1 MLDDLFILKKVK
13 EGDIKAFEQLF
24 RFYYTPLCLYASGI
38 TGRRDVAE
46 EIIQEL
52 FYKLWKDREQIQI
65 FRSVKSYL
73 YGAVRNQ
80 SLQYCEQEAVRNQ
93 YREHMASFAEES
105 PDSSPLE
112 ELEDRELEEA
122 IERTLEKLPERRRKI
137 FQMHRWQGLKYKEI
151 AETLAISVKTVEAEM
166 TKTHQLLK
174 KEIERYIIG

>member
-52 FYKLWKDREQIQI
+52 FYKLWKERASWQI
-65 FRSVKSYL
+65 FHSVKSYL

-80 SLQYCEQEAVRNQ
+80 SLQYCEQEAVRAQ
-93 YREHMASFAEES
+93 YRDHISALPEES
-105 PDSSPLE
+105 PEASPLE
-112 ELEDRELEEA
+112 ELENRELEQA
-122 IERTLEKLPERRRKI
+122 IERTLNGLPERRKKI
-137 FQMHRWQGLKYKEI
+137 FQMHRWQGMKYKDI
-151 AETLAISVKTVEAEM
+151 ADALAISIKTVEAEM
-166 TKTHQLLK
+166 TKTHQLLR
-174 KEIERYIIG
+174 KEIERYIVG

>member
-1 MLDDLFILKKVK
+1 MLDDLLILRKVK

-24 RFYYTPLCLYASGI
+24 RLYYTPLCLYASGI

-73 YGAVRNQ
+73 YAAVRNQ
-80 SLQYCEQEAVRNQ
+80 SLQYCEQETVRLQ
-93 YREHMASFAEES
+93 YRDSLTELPEAS

-112 ELEDRELEEA
+112 ELENRELEEA
-122 IERTLEKLPERRRKI
+122 IHRTLEKLPERRRKI

-151 AETLAISVKTVEAEM
+151 AEALAISVKTVEAEM

-174 KEIERYIIG
+174 KEIERYII